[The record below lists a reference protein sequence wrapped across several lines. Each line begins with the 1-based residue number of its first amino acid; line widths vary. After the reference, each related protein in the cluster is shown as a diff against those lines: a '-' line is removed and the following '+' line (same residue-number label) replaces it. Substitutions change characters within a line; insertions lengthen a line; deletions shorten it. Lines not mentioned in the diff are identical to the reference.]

1 MDEVPDEVLAHI
13 LKALMSID
21 VRAYI
26 VSAPEVHPRW
36 ARICYGTIALEI
48 PHNSSALLCHD
59 VLDAMPKFRRF
70 RSLRFPASVWGS
82 HIIGVLRA
90 VRANDCHE
98 LNIADCQVDD
108 EELFMI
114 AQMCPGLKILD
125 VAYCEGGGGD
135 TCADLVAACPSLV
148 ELRLDS
154 CCPSVH
160 GLFGATGIWSS
171 LRACHVWPSL
181 RTLYLENCYELTDDG
196 LEIVAKACPGLVNL
210 RLRECNITDASMV
223 TLTRL
228 RSLARVCLCECAA
241 LTDSGLAGLV
251 RARPTLK
258 ALDDHLDCR
267 APLWRG
273 RMFPIAF
280 SVQESWI

>member
-1 MDEVPDEVLAHI
+1 MEEIPDDVLTHI
-13 LKALMSID
+13 LKTLMVID
-21 VRAYI
+21 IRVYI

-36 ARICYGTIALEI
+36 AGLCHRSIALEI
-48 PHNSSALLCHD
+48 PHNSSALLCLD
-59 VLDAMPKFRRF
+59 VLDAIPKFRRF
-70 RSLRFPASVWGS
+70 RSLRFPARVWGS
-82 HIIGVLRA
+82 HIIDVLRTI
-90 VRANDCHE
+90 RANDCHE
-98 LNIADCQVDD
+98 LNLADCQVCD

-125 VAYCEGGGGD
+125 LAYCEGGGGD
-135 TCADLVAACPSLV
+135 VCADLAAACPRLA

-171 LRACHVWPSL
+171 LRARQVWPSL

-210 RLRECNITDASMV
+210 RLRECNITDVSMV

-228 RSLARVCLCECAA
+228 RSLARVCLCDCAA

-251 RARPTLK
+251 RAHPTLK
-258 ALDDHLDCR
+258 ALDGHRGCGT
-267 APLWRG
+267 PLWRG
-273 RMFPIAF
+273 RMPPIAF
-280 SVQESWI
+280 SVQEVYG